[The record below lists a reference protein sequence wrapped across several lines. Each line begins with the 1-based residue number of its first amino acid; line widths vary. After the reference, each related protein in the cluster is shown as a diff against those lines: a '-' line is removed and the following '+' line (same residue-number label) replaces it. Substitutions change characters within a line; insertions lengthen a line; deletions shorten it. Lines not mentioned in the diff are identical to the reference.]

1 MDGPQ
6 WWCVRLREK
15 RQEHAVLQGLSLAA
29 LHLTFQQPRRP
40 PGAPRPLAG
49 IWFSS
54 SDHSGNLASRWA
66 GLASLDQGLELDLSF
81 CLTGDP
87 VTEQLGGQGC
97 HPQGGPHQAEG
108 LSHQEEASHPHQIDR
123 LLEIYGVRTLSNVFY
138 FPILNKQLCM
148 CLIGKLGNT
157 G

>member
-6 WWCVRLREK
+6 WRCVGLRARK
-15 RQEHAVLQGLSLAA
+15 RQEHTVLQGLSLAA
-29 LHLTFQQPRRP
+29 PRLTFQQPRRP

-87 VTEQLGGQGC
+87 VTEQLG
-97 HPQGGPHQAEG
+97 EG
-108 LSHQEEASHPHQIDR
+108 EAVTPREALARQRGWATKWSPRI
-123 LLEIYGVRTLSNVFY
+123 
-138 FPILNKQLCM
+138 PI
-148 CLIGKLGNT
+148 KLT
-157 G
+157 VS